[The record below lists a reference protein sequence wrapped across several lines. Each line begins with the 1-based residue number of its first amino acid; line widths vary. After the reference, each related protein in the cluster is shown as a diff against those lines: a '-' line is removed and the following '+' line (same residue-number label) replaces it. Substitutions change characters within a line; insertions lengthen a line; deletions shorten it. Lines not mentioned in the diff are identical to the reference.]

1 MEPTTSLL
9 SFGLSVLA
17 NLTTDQIRK
26 LLVSKKFDGEPLRN
40 LFIKSFYKSLQYHK
54 ELYDD
59 YAKKIVKKIRAA
71 VKKDELKLLSIISRH
86 TEGLD
91 HFLSSLKS
99 GEFQIKIAEEIVKEY
114 WLKISGK
121 HDLIPGIL
129 SDCFSFYRIA
139 FFNLM
144 SEKEGMQA
152 ILLECLKIDGII
164 DILKRIETKIVTRS
178 EFDELKLIAFKNH
191 FTRQPGAQKQL
202 EDYDQYIKNKFRF
215 IELRGF
221 SPKVSGKEIQMELN
235 DIFVPLEIK
244 PDRTVPAEERH
255 VVTKAF
261 HDADSDDK
269 PKKDKPAKTENII
282 QILLAKNIV
291 ILGDPGSGK
300 STLLKYLAVKAA
312 GYRNEGHPF
321 GCIIPVYFRVSE
333 FANYLKNNGKNLY
346 EFITDHFDKQYS
358 HLFKQGFEYSNL
370 LLFMDGLD
378 EVIETSLRIRVT
390 EQVEDLMARYPYN
403 HYVVASRIVGYQESR
418 LGAGFKHFELQPF
431 GKEEIATFSRQWY
444 QAIAAHT
451 DKDFDHA
458 REQAESLNDSIS
470 RNPSVTRL
478 ASNPLLMTIIALIHY
493 RGKKLPNKRIELYDI
508 STETFLEHWVNLRM
522 QLRLTESSQLKDKTE
537 IIEIMAPIA
546 FEIHETKSNGLIEE
560 DEFRK
565 AFLKHYI
572 SIHTNAPIEKA
583 KTEYKEFLNFLRQE
597 AGFFYEKGENDLGQ
611 PLFGFIHLTFEEYFA
626 ALHFLERWLEDS
638 IDLKKY
644 VFDPRWVEIIRLASA
659 QIRFAF
665 KGKIGRSKAAEFV
678 KELLEVKDVF
688 PEAYRPL
695 QLVCLVLGDDVSI
708 TDELQNEIL
717 GRIIDACSST
727 ESEELIASFSRL
739 FKELLYSDGKDVY
752 AERFTSELTST
763 SNAALRQNL
772 VHILMENSWEKS
784 ICKFLTQVL
793 QKPKENA
800 EICQVVFSKRW
811 NDYPIQNLKSFR
823 ENFKNYLPSLSLK
836 EDKELLNN
844 IFESFLMVIIKKTWI
859 NLDEVG
865 WEYMKAI
872 FDYFYGSDVFEHL
885 FFKLFEMTLFA
896 FLMTNKY
903 TKKWKEFSKNYPG
916 SPLAKNVHHLLK
928 KEKIEKIKIIVK
940 LKKWA
945 SPREVELTDFRGI
958 LFYIESK
965 RYHKE
970 LYFYYY
976 SNDIKQFYHQRLESK
991 EKLLSE
997 KKISDFLDYLRKNLQ
1012 DKDVEIVKNNV
1023 FHVLGPQGN
1032 HHKDF
1037 ERFICAYKSGIF
1049 YYILD
1054 WLDFPF
1060 FHISSNPGV
1069 LSKIIAEKSYLYLIN
1084 FPEKFDLEDFTHEDV
1099 CPPARLLAH
1108 YLKKVPYDQQLLLDS
1123 IKYYRDCPP
1132 KEKQGVFA
1140 ILYKVL
1146 NKLE

>member
-1 MEPTTSLL
+1 MEPTTALL

-26 LLVSKKFDGEPLRN
+26 LIKSKKFDGEPLKN
-40 LFIKSFYKSLQYHK
+40 LFIKSFYKSLQYHEK
-54 ELYDD
+54 LY
-59 YAKKIVKKIRAA
+59 YGYSEKIVKKIRTT
-71 VKKDELKLLSIISRH
+71 VKKDELKLFSVISRH
-86 TEGLD
+86 TGSFD
-91 HFLSSLKS
+91 NFLSSLKS
-99 GEFQIKIAEEIVKEY
+99 GEFQLKIAEAIAKEY
-114 WLKISGK
+114 SLDISGK
-121 HDLIPGIL
+121 HALIRGIL
-129 SDCFSFYRIA
+129 SDCFSLYRIA

-152 ILLECLKIDGII
+152 ILLECLKIDRIL
-164 DILKRIETKIVTRS
+164 DILKNIDSKLVSRS
-178 EFDELKLIAFKNH
+178 DFDELKMVVYKNY

-202 EDYDQYIKNKFRF
+202 EDYDQYLKNKFRF

-261 HDADSDDK
+261 HDTDSTDK
-269 PKKDKPAKTENII
+269 RDKDKPAKAENII

-300 STLLKYLAVKAA
+300 STLLKYLAVKAVS
-312 GYRNEGHPF
+312 YRDKEHPF

-346 EFITDHFDKQYS
+346 EFITEHFDKQYG
-358 HLFKQGFEYSNL
+358 HLFKEGFEYSNL

-431 GKEEIATFSRQWY
+431 GKEEIAIFSWQWY
-444 QAIAAHT
+444 RSIAANT

-458 REQAESLNDSIS
+458 GEQAESLNESIS

-522 QLRLTESSQLKDKTE
+522 QLRLTESSQLKDKNE

-546 FEIHETKSNGLIEE
+546 FEIHETKSHGLIEE
-560 DEFRK
+560 SEFK
-565 AFLKHYI
+565 EAFLRHYQ

-611 PLFGFIHLTFEEYFA
+611 PMFGFIHLTFEEYFA
-626 ALHFLERWLEDS
+626 AIHLLERWLEGD

-644 VFDPRWVEIIRLASA
+644 VFDHRWVEIIRLASA

-665 KGKIGRSKAAEFV
+665 RGKIGRSKAAKFV
-678 KELLEVKDVF
+678 NDLLNVDDIF

-695 QLVCLVLGDDVSI
+695 QLVCLVLSDDVSI
-708 TDELQNEIL
+708 TDEFQSEIL
-717 GRIIDACSST
+717 DRIIDACSST
-727 ESEELIASFSRL
+727 GSGMLIASFSRL
-739 FKELLYSDGKDVY
+739 FKELIHSDGKDVY
-752 AERFTSELTST
+752 AERFTTKLIAT
-763 SNAALRQNL
+763 SNSTLRKNL

-784 ICKFLTQVL
+784 ICKFLTHVV
-793 QKPKENA
+793 QKPGENA
-800 EICQVVFSKRW
+800 GICQVVFSKKW
-811 NDYPIQNLKSFR
+811 DDYPIQNMKSFQ
-823 ENFKNYLPSLSLK
+823 ESFKSFLLSLSLK
-836 EDKELLNN
+836 EDKELLNK
-844 IFESFLMVIIKKTWI
+844 IFESFITAIIKRRQIDLKKI
-859 NLDEVG
+859 DLE
-865 WEYMKAI
+865 EMKPVL
-872 FDYFYGSDVFEHL
+872 DYFYGTDVFEQL
-885 FFKLFEMTLFA
+885 FFKLFGRYLSQNIP
-896 FLMTNKY
+896 FLSRLDKL
-903 TKKWKEFSKNYPG
+903 KEFSKKFIG
-916 SPLAKNVHHLLK
+916 SRLAKNLYQLFV
-928 KEKIEKIKIIVK
+928 KEKIIEEIIRKIAEGSV
-940 LKKWA
+940 
-945 SPREVELTDFRGI
+945 SYGEVELTNFKGCLI
-958 LFYIESK
+958 YKKSK
-965 RYHKE
+965 EFKE
-970 LYFYYY
+970 LIFLYY
-976 SNDIKQFYHQRLESK
+976 SNDFKKLYRQHLRSNISESEISHFLE
-991 EKLLSE
+991 L
-997 KKISDFLDYLRKNLQ
+997 LRKDLSNKEI
-1012 DKDVEIVKNNV
+1012 DIVESNIYNIVVPQEGKLKNV
-1023 FHVLGPQGN
+1023 
-1032 HHKDF
+1032 
-1037 ERFICAYKSGIF
+1037 ERFIRVYTSGF
-1049 YYILD
+1049 LLNF
-1054 WLDFPF
+1054 WGWERFLF
-1060 FHISSNPGV
+1060 FHISYNPKV
-1069 LSKIIAEKSYLYLIN
+1069 LSKIIAEQGSRLLYMPHRKFGN
-1084 FPEKFDLEDFTHEDV
+1084 FDLKDFNHEDV

-1108 YLKKVPYDQQLLLDS
+1108 YLKKVPYDQQLVLDS
-1123 IKYYRDCPP
+1123 IDYYRNCPQ
-1132 KEKQGVFA
+1132 KEKQGVFT